1 MTMWYLSSE
10 VMPRVHREMV
20 ASELSRNAHMEHTCK
35 KIHMRFV
42 TTGLVMKR
50 FGQINCVMFS
60 DSLLLIL
67 TVAEKGTDWDQLV
80 RQNMGIEKP
89 PINKPG
95 ESED

>member
-1 MTMWYLSSE
+1 M
-10 VMPRVHREMV
+10 
-20 ASELSRNAHMEHTCK
+20 HTWSTPVK
-35 KIHMRFV
+35 RYMRFV

-50 FGQINCVMFS
+50 FGQIICVMFS
-60 DSLLLIL
+60 NSLLLLL